1 MGLCIACVLLI
12 LFPGG
17 LPWFSGA
24 VSVLVTVSVAIV
36 AVTGG
41 LEVDAVDDVRHIGK
55 FSLIGQLLDLE
66 QIPFVD
72 FSAAHGV
79 QGNIAQGC
87 QNGGV
92 CQNAVGRSVDD
103 NGVILLFQDAQDL
116 TQQRMTEQGN
126 RIGHHGA
133 GVKDIHSAGVFP

>member
-103 NGVILLFQDAQDL
+103 NGVILFFQDAQDL

-133 GVKDIHSAGVFP
+133 GVKDIHAAGVFP

>member
-103 NGVILLFQDAQDL
+103 NGVILFFQDAQDL
-116 TQQRMTEQGN
+116 
-126 RIGHHGA
+126 
-133 GVKDIHSAGVFP
+133 KDIHSAGVFP